1 MAMHM
6 ERSAQG
12 LALGSSVG
20 SAGCGSHG
28 ASERWLS
35 GPGTSTLRK
44 LDLHKT
50 DKVKASCS
58 HTAYEG
64 SGLGVGRAGGRPGF
78 GSGSGRVRQARVLPP
93 SGASVSLSVN

>member
-28 ASERWLS
+28 ASERWSS

-44 LDLHKT
+44 LDLSQDGQSKSLLLPH
-50 DKVKASCS
+50 
-58 HTAYEG
+58 
-64 SGLGVGRAGGRPGF
+64 GL
-78 GSGSGRVRQARVLPP
+78 
-93 SGASVSLSVN
+93 